1 MILKHF
7 YLIMTD
13 DIPSQLVKAFCS
25 IALKIKIQTG
35 PEWHN
40 ILQKIGIIFTEI
52 ILIFPS
58 FSAKFGINS

>member
-13 DIPSQLVKAFCS
+13 DIPSQLVKAFRS

-40 ILQKIGIIFTEI
+40 ILQK
-52 ILIFPS
+52 LAYYLP
-58 FSAKFGINS
+58 K